1 MKYILYASG
10 LASFVLA
17 CVTANQL
24 DTPKNAIGVAL
35 FVMMGVM
42 WMCTGIIVD
51 KIDEIGQ

>member
-35 FVMMGVM
+35 FVILGIM

-51 KIDEIGQ
+51 KIDEIGK